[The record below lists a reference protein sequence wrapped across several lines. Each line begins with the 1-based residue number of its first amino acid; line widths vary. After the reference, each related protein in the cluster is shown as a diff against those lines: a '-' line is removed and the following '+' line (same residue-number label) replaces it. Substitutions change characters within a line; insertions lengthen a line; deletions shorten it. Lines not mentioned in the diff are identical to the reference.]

1 MSETANVNVIE
12 TNKTINKVEKE
23 KKEVEKKNE
32 TLTANEMKCNLLS
45 L

>member
-23 KKEVEKKNE
+23 KKAEKQGQVGQ
-32 TLTANEMKCNLLS
+32 
-45 L
+45 